1 MTEKK
6 NLNEFNPFKF
16 ALNFKYFRNGP
27 GRYDFSDNRSYEHM
41 FDGQACIQKFK
52 IANGRVLYTS
62 RLLETKSYKSTVN
75 SKHLFPNFGSNEQ
88 LQGCWNFIPRLIR
101 FILQPETNDNV
112 NINLAPYAHEQLYAM
127 SETNRFCRIDPATL
141 SVMFTSNIKKYVSTI
156 MTTIAHPH
164 IERDG
169 TFLFILKST

>member
-1 MTEKK
+1 
-6 NLNEFNPFKF
+6 
-16 ALNFKYFRNGP
+16 
-27 GRYDFSDNRSYEHM
+27 M
-41 FDGQACIQKFK
+41 FDGQACIQKFR
-52 IANGRVLYTS
+52 ISNGRVFYTS

-75 SKHLFPNFGSNEQ
+75 GKILFPNFGRNEE
-88 LQGCWNFIPRLIR
+88 LKGCWNFIPRLIR

-164 IERDG
+164 IEKDG
-169 TFLFILKST
+169 ILILYKSSEL